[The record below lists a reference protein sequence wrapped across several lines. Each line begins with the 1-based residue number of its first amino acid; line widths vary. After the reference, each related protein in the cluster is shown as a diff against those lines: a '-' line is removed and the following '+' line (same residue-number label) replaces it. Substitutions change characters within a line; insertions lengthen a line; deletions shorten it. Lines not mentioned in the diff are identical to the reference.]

1 MPVNSVTA
9 TFTTSSGSESA
20 VVLAVA
26 EVAVVSPSCW
36 PWKTQMPSEAHALC
50 PRSRRPPELVRS
62 AWTTWLIVAALAPNE
77 TANWLMS
84 TGAYNNGQFWLI
96 SDKTRVSS
104 SLARLVL
111 LSLMLATSYHSRR
124 DDTWLRSKRKF
135 SNVSSKAL
143 NLAMQ
148 VLPVVLLHLLES
160 GAPEQRSSSAQSS
173 TGL

>member
-1 MPVNSVTA
+1 MLLTLL
-9 TFTTSSGSESA
+9 T
-20 VVLAVA
+20 
-26 EVAVVSPSCW
+26 C
-36 PWKTQMPSEAHALC
+36 
-50 PRSRRPPELVRS
+50 S

-111 LSLMLATSYHSRR
+111 LSLMLATC
-124 DDTWLRSKRKF
+124 SKRKF

-160 GAPEQRSSSAQSS
+160 GAPEVFVLGYACLVAINSLSCALNIFYGKLSAVAEVVISSVFDWFVTVAYPILVLIYLQLRPRRLQNVSGETSAKQ
-173 TGL
+173 L

>member
-1 MPVNSVTA
+1 MLLVIPTRKVTP
-9 TFTTSSGSESA
+9 SLSA
-20 VVLAVA
+20 VHPVDPSTKENGPCLGPDINIVSFYDAFGVLGV
-26 EVAVVSPSCW
+26 PMLLTLLTC
-36 PWKTQMPSEAHALC
+36 
-50 PRSRRPPELVRS
+50 S

>member
-1 MPVNSVTA
+1 MLLTLL
-9 TFTTSSGSESA
+9 T
-20 VVLAVA
+20 
-26 EVAVVSPSCW
+26 C
-36 PWKTQMPSEAHALC
+36 
-50 PRSRRPPELVRS
+50 S